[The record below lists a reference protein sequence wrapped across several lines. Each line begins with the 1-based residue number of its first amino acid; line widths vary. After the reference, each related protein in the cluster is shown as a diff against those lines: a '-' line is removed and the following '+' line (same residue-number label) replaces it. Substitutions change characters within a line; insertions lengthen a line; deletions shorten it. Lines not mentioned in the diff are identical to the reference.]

1 MPLIACAVRAPP
13 NVTLGLDVRRMK
25 ATDSPIPLER
35 IEHYPPMAPPV
46 PPRKPIGFTAKEGRA
61 AYRIRPSK
69 GAPP

>member
-1 MPLIACAVRAPP
+1 
-13 NVTLGLDVRRMK
+13 LDVRRMK